1 MATVLPLLPELV
13 VALFA
18 MALLVYGAFAGD
30 STTRAVSWLA
40 VLVLVVAG
48 VVLATVSNRPAVLFG
63 GQFVVDRYSV
73 FADWLVL
80 LGSALAIVMSLA
92 FNETEGMARFEYPIL
107 ILFATLGMLMMV
119 SAADLMSLYVAIEL
133 QSLALYVVAAF
144 QRDSARSS
152 EAGLKYFVL
161 GALSSGM
168 LLYGLS
174 MVYGFAGSTSFAALA
189 RYFAGGE
196 AAGPGLIVGLAF
208 VLAGLSFKIAAVPFH
223 MWTPDVYEGAPTP
236 VTAFFAA
243 APKVAAFAL
252 LVRVLAGPFG
262 HVVAEW
268 QQIVIAISVLSML
281 LGALAA
287 IRQTNIKRLL
297 AYSSIGHVGYA
308 LIGIAAGT
316 ELGVRAVLIYFAIYL
331 PTVLGT
337 FCCVLCMR
345 KHGRPAE
352 GIDDLAGLSRTH
364 PLLALALGVFMFSL
378 AGIPPLAGFFGKFYV
393 FYAAVDAK
401 LYYLAVIGVLTSV
414 IAAFYYLRIV
424 KMMYFDDAAEAF
436 ERPMPR
442 EISTVMAATGLY
454 AMFFF
459 LYPSPI
465 LTGAQS
471 AAAAL
476 FGP

>member
-1 MATVLPLLPELV
+1 
-13 VALFA
+13 
-18 MALLVYGAFAGD
+18 
-30 STTRAVSWLA
+30 
-40 VLVLVVAG
+40 
-48 VVLATVSNRPAVLFG
+48 
-63 GQFVVDRYSV
+63 
-73 FADWLVL
+73 
-80 LGSALAIVMSLA
+80 
-92 FNETEGMARFEYPIL
+92 
-107 ILFATLGMLMMV
+107 MMV
-119 SAADLMSLYVAIEL
+119 SAADLISLYVAIEL

-174 MVYGFAGSTSFAALA
+174 MVYGFAGTTSFAVLA
-189 RYFAGGE
+189 RLFAGAE
-196 AAGPGLIVGLAF
+196 PAGVGVVVGLVF
-208 VLAGLSFKIAAVPFH
+208 VLSGLAFKIAAVPFH

-252 LVRVLAGPFG
+252 LVRVLVGPFG
-262 HVVAEW
+262 HMAGEW
-268 QQIVIAISVLSML
+268 QQIVILISVLSML

-308 LIGIAAGT
+308 LIGIAAGN
-316 ELGVRAVLIYFAIYL
+316 EIGVRAVLIYFAIYL

-337 FCCVLCMR
+337 FCVVLCMR
-345 KHGRPAE
+345 KHDRPAE

-364 PLLALALGVFMFSL
+364 PALALAMGVFMFSL

-393 FYAAVDAK
+393 FYAAIDAK
-401 LYYLAVIGVLTSV
+401 LYALAVIGVLSSV

-424 KMMYFDDAAEAF
+424 KIMYFDDAAEAF

-442 EISTVMAATGLY
+442 EVTTVMAATGLY

-459 LYPSPI
+459 IYPSPI
-465 LTGAQS
+465 LAGAGA

-476 FGP
+476 FAG

>member
-1 MATVLPLLPELV
+1 MAIIVPLLPELV
-13 VALFA
+13 VAIFA

-30 STTRAVSWLA
+30 KATGAISWLA

-48 VVLATVSNRPAVLFG
+48 IVLSTVSNRPTVVFD
-63 GQFVVDRYSV
+63 GQFVVDRYAV
-73 FADWLVL
+73 FADWLIL
-80 LGSALAIVMSLA
+80 LGSALAIVMSGA
-92 FNETEGMARFEYPIL
+92 YNRAEGMARFEYPIL

-119 SAADLMSLYVAIEL
+119 AAADLISLYVSIEL

-144 QRDSARSS
+144 QRDSARSA

-189 RYFAGGE
+189 QLFAGGTQ
-196 AAGPGLIVGLAF
+196 ASTGVIVGLAF

-252 LVRVLAGPFG
+252 LVRVLVGPFG
-262 HVVAEW
+262 HVVADW
-268 QQIVIAISVLSML
+268 QQIVIAISILSML
-281 LGALAA
+281 LAALAA

-352 GIDDLAGLSRTH
+352 AIDDLAGLSRTH
-364 PLLALALGVFMFSL
+364 PLIALALGVFMFSL

-401 LYYLAVIGVLTSV
+401 LYFLAVIGVLSSV

-424 KMMYFDDAAEAF
+424 KIMYFDDASEAF

-442 EISTVMAATGLY
+442 EVTTVMAATGLF

-459 LYPSPI
+459 IYPSPI
-465 LTGAQS
+465 LSGAEA